1 MRYTEEVISLESE
14 AIQLRYLALLGSH
27 ERHGIT
33 AGYLDAVTAAL
44 PDSANVETVFL
55 RDYDI
60 YPDTKEQSC
69 PALDEIEAKMA
80 ASDFWII
87 CAPTYWGGMSGVMK
101 QFFDCMRFRLVRM
114 NSVAD
119 TLPGKYKDKHYLSM
133 TSCFISS
140 TENLATGITDQTF
153 VTIDRVLTGAGLIKV
168 GEFVGTGTW
177 GTKEPR
183 PEKLAECTRWGKK
196 IANRPRK
203 DDNTLKRY
211 ILLFIMIAVMALI
224 TMGLQAWWFGV
235 FAAGKFW
242 LTYATFVVIFYVLLA
257 SILHFFTFVRHRRR

>member
-1 MRYTEEVISLESE
+1 M
-14 AIQLRYLALLGSH
+14 RYLALLGSH
-27 ERHGIT
+27 EQHGIT
-33 AGYLDAVTAAL
+33 AGYLQAVLTAL
-44 PDSANVETVFL
+44 PQDAEVETVFL
-55 RDYDI
+55 RDYQI
-60 YPDTKEQSC
+60 YPDNKEQRC

-87 CAPTYWGGMSGVMK
+87 CAPTYWGGMAGVMK

-114 NSVAD
+114 TSAGD

-133 TSCFISS
+133 TTCFISS
-140 TENLATGITDQTF
+140 TDNFFTGITDQTF
-153 VTIDRVLTGAGLIKV
+153 VTIDRIMTGAGLIKV

-177 GTKEPR
+177 GTDAPR
-183 PEKLAECTRWGKK
+183 PAKLAECRRWGQK

-211 ILLFIMIAVMALI
+211 LLLFVMIAAMSLV
-224 TMGLQAWWFGV
+224 TMGLQAWWLGV

-242 LTYATFVVIFYVLLA
+242 ITYISFVVIFYVLLA
-257 SILHFFTFVRHRRR
+257 SLLHFFTFVRHRRR

>member
-1 MRYTEEVISLESE
+1 MFYL
-14 AIQLRYLALLGSH
+14 QYLALLGSH
-27 ERHGIT
+27 EQSGIT
-33 AGYLDAVTAAL
+33 AQYLAAVLAELPADAT
-44 PDSANVETVFL
+44 VETVFL

-69 PALDEIEAKMA
+69 PALDKIEAKMA
-80 ASDFWII
+80 AADLWII
-87 CAPTYWGGMSGVMK
+87 CAPTYWGGMAGVMK

-114 NSVAD
+114 NSIGD
-119 TLPGKYKDKHYLSM
+119 TLPGRYQNKHYLSM
-133 TSCFISS
+133 TTCFISS
-140 TENLATGITDQTF
+140 LDNFFTGITDQTF
-153 VTIDRVLTGAGLIKV
+153 VTIDRIMTGAGLIKV

-177 GTKEPR
+177 GTQAPR
-183 PEKLAECTRWGKK
+183 PNKLAECQRLGRR
-196 IANRPRK
+196 IIHRPRK
-203 DDNTLKRY
+203 DDNTVKRY
-211 ILLFIMIAVMALI
+211 IELFAMIAVMALI

>member
-1 MRYTEEVISLESE
+1 M
-14 AIQLRYLALLGSH
+14 RYLALLGSH

-33 AGYLDAVTAAL
+33 AGYLQAVIAAL
-44 PDSANVETVFL
+44 PDSAEVETVFL

-60 YPDTKEQSC
+60 YPDTKEQPC

-87 CAPTYWGGMSGVMK
+87 CVPTYWGGMAGVMK

-133 TSCFISS
+133 TTCFISS
-140 TENLATGITDQTF
+140 TENFFTGITDQTF
-153 VTIDRVLTGAGLIKV
+153 VTIDRILTGAGLIKV

-177 GTKEPR
+177 GGDHAPR
-183 PEKLAECTRWGKK
+183 PEKLAECQRWGHK
-196 IANRPRK
+196 IADRPRK

-211 ILLFIMIAVMALI
+211 ILLFFMIAVMALI

>member
-1 MRYTEEVISLESE
+1 MH
-14 AIQLRYLALLGSH
+14 YLALLGSH
-27 ERHGIT
+27 EKNGIT
-33 AGYLDAVTAAL
+33 AGYLQAVIDAL
-44 PDSANVETVFL
+44 PTEATVDTVFL

-60 YPDTKEQSC
+60 YPDTKERAC

-87 CAPTYWGGMSGVMK
+87 CAPTYWGGLSGVMK
-101 QFFDCMRFRLVRM
+101 QFFDCMRFRLVWM

-119 TLPGKYKDKHYLSM
+119 TLPGKYQNKHYLSM
-133 TSCFISS
+133 TTCFISS
-140 TENLATGITDQTF
+140 ADNFFTGITDQTF
-153 VTIDRVLTGAGLIKV
+153 VTIDRVLSGAGLIKV

-177 GTKEPR
+177 GTHAPR
-183 PEKLAECTRWGKK
+183 PEKLAECQRWGQK
-196 IANRPRK
+196 IAHRPRK

-211 ILLFIMIAVMALI
+211 ILLFFMIAIMALI

-235 FAAGKFW
+235 FAAGTFW
-242 LTYATFVVIFYVLLA
+242 LTYCTFVIIFYVLLA

>member
-1 MRYTEEVISLESE
+1 MH
-14 AIQLRYLALLGSH
+14 YLALLGSH
-27 ERHGIT
+27 EKNGIT
-33 AGYLDAVTAAL
+33 AGYLQAVIDAL
-44 PDSANVETVFL
+44 PTEATVDTVFL
-55 RDYDI
+55 RDYEI
-60 YPDTKEQSC
+60 YPDTKERAC

-87 CAPTYWGGMSGVMK
+87 CAPTYWGGLSGVMK

-119 TLPGKYKDKHYLSM
+119 TLPGKYQNKHYLSM
-133 TSCFISS
+133 TTCFISS
-140 TENLATGITDQTF
+140 ADNFFTGITDQTF
-153 VTIDRVLTGAGLIKV
+153 VTIDRVLSGAGLIKV

-177 GTKEPR
+177 GTHAPR
-183 PEKLAECTRWGKK
+183 PEKLAEYQRWGQK
-196 IANRPRK
+196 IAHRPRK

-211 ILLFIMIAVMALI
+211 ILLFFMIAIMALI

-235 FAAGKFW
+235 FAAGTFW
-242 LTYATFVVIFYVLLA
+242 LTYCTFVIIFYVLLA

>member
-1 MRYTEEVISLESE
+1 M
-14 AIQLRYLALLGSH
+14 RYLALLGSH

-33 AGYLDAVTAAL
+33 AGYLDAVLGAL
-44 PDSANVETVFL
+44 PETAEVETVFL
-55 RDYDI
+55 RDFDI
-60 YPDTKEQSC
+60 YPDTKEHPC
-69 PALDEIEAKMA
+69 PALDAIESKMA

-87 CAPTYWGGMSGVMK
+87 CTPTYWGGMAGVMK
-101 QFFDCMRFRLVRM
+101 QFFDCMRFRLVKM

-133 TSCFISS
+133 TTCFISS
-140 TENLATGITDQTF
+140 MDNFFTGITDQTF

-177 GTKEPR
+177 GGNHAPR
-183 PEKLAECTRWGKK
+183 PEKIAACQRWGHK

-211 ILLFIMIAVMALI
+211 ILLFFMIAIMALI

-235 FAAGKFW
+235 FAPDKFW
-242 LTYATFVVIFYVLLA
+242 LTYITFVVIFYVLLA

>member
-1 MRYTEEVISLESE
+1 M
-14 AIQLRYLALLGSH
+14 RYLALLGSH
-27 ERHGIT
+27 LSDGIT
-33 AGYLDAVTAAL
+33 AQYLQAVTSAL
-44 PDSANVETVFL
+44 PKTATVDTVFL

-60 YPDTKEQSC
+60 YPDTKEKRC

-87 CAPTYWGGMSGVMK
+87 CAPTYWGGLSGVMK

-114 NSVAD
+114 TSAGD

-133 TSCFISS
+133 TTCFISS
-140 TENLATGITDQTF
+140 TENFFTGITDQTF
-153 VTIDRVLTGAGLIKV
+153 VTIDRVMSGAGIIKV

-177 GTKEPR
+177 GTHGPR
-183 PEKLAECTRWGKK
+183 ESKLAECRRLGAK
-196 IANRPRK
+196 IADRPRK

-211 ILLFIMIAVMALI
+211 IQLFFMIALMALV

-242 LTYATFVVIFYVLLA
+242 LTYATFVIIFYVLLA